1 MSFRLGCLVGI
12 SNSCKN
18 PEDQA
23 MGNINVAN
31 GIFSDTWH
39 DLVLRKAKPA
49 EDIATRNAPPRIKI
63 RANQGFRTASAV
75 EIMMRIGIV
84 RPSATCVGVMVPDI
98 FRFINIFPN
107 PYLYI

>member
-1 MSFRLGCLVGI
+1 
-12 SNSCKN
+12 
-18 PEDQA
+18 
-23 MGNINVAN
+23 MGNINVAK
-31 GIFSDTWH
+31 GIFSATRH

-49 EDIATRNAPPRIKI
+49 ENTATSNAPPRINI
-63 RANQGFRTASAV
+63 AANQGFRTASAM
-75 EIMMRIGIV
+75 EIMMMIGIV

>member
-1 MSFRLGCLVGI
+1 LLVGI
-12 SNSCKN
+12 NNSCKN

-23 MGNINVAN
+23 MGNINMAK
-31 GIFSDTWH
+31 GIFSATRY
-39 DLVLRKAKPA
+39 DLVLRKANPA
-49 EDIATRNAPPRIKI
+49 ENTATRDAPPRIKI
-63 RANQGFRTASAV
+63 KGNQGFKIASAM

>member
-1 MSFRLGCLVGI
+1 
-12 SNSCKN
+12 
-18 PEDQA
+18 
-23 MGNINVAN
+23 MGNINVAK
-31 GIFSDTWH
+31 GIFSATRY

-49 EDIATRNAPPRIKI
+49 EDIATNNTPPRIKI
-63 RANQGFRTASAV
+63 RGNQGFKIASAM